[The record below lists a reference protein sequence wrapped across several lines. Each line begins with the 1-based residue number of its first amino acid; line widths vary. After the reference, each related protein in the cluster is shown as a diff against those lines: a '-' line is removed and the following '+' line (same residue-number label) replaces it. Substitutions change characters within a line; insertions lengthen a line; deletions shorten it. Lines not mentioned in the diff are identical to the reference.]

1 MSITDKLFGTG
12 CENAPHFVS
21 PDYEDA
27 IIGVTHDGRIVY
39 DYDKMVEY
47 LMDKEGWSDIDA
59 IEWIDYNVI
68 RSIPYMGSNAPI
80 VMYSLE
86 YL

>member
-1 MSITDKLFGTG
+1 MSIIDKLLDTG
-12 CENAPHFVS
+12 CEYAPHFVN

-27 IIGVTHDGRIVY
+27 IIGTTHDGRIVY

-68 RSIPYMGSNAPI
+68 RSIPYMDSNAPI
-80 VMYSLE
+80 VMYAID
-86 YL
+86 

>member
-1 MSITDKLFGTG
+1 MSLADRLLDAG
-12 CENAPHFVS
+12 CECAPYFVN

-27 IIGVTHDGRIVY
+27 VIGVTHDGRVVY

-80 VMYSLE
+80 IMYSIN
-86 YL
+86 

>member
-1 MSITDKLFGTG
+1 MSLTEKLLDAG
-12 CENAPHFVS
+12 CEYAPHFVN

-27 IIGVTHDGRIVY
+27 IIGFTHDGRIVY
-39 DYDKMVEY
+39 DYDKMIEY

-80 VMYSLE
+80 VMYSVD
-86 YL
+86 

>member
-1 MSITDKLFGTG
+1 MSLADRLLDAG
-12 CENAPHFVS
+12 CECAPYFVN

-27 IIGVTHDGRIVY
+27 VIGVTHDGRVVY

-47 LMDKEGWSDIDA
+47 LMNKEGWSDIDV

-68 RSIPYMGSNAPI
+68 RSIPYMGSDAPI
-80 VMYSLE
+80 IMYPL
-86 YL
+86 Y